1 MTPAIAL
8 SINGESRMSAIRIVG
23 IALIV
28 LGSLGLAY
36 GSFSYTEE
44 THKADIG
51 PLELSV
57 KEEET
62 VNVPVWAGGGAVL
75 LGLVLLVA
83 RKP

>member
-1 MTPAIAL
+1 
-8 SINGESRMSAIRIVG
+8 MSAIRIVG